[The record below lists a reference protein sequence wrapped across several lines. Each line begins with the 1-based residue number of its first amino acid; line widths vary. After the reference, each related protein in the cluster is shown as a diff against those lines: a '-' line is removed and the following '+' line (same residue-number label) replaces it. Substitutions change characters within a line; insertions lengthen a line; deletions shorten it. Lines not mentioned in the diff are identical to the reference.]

1 MLESEKSLYEKRI
14 SAFLTRLEG
23 LIYQR
28 HIPLEM
34 QAFVTDEA
42 VPFADR
48 LKGDYHSIAIN
59 DVWGHEWQSAWFH
72 VEGRVPK
79 EWKDSSVVAL
89 LNFTGEACIFSAEG
103 VPLQAVTGHSV
114 FHPLYV
120 RERCRLISSC
130 AGGEPV
136 DLWIE
141 AAANGLFG
149 VDKFKDPPRDA
160 PDRHGRFEARVKA
173 AHLAVFREDLWHLFL
188 DVKLLNGLMLT
199 LPEQSVRRSRVRR
212 TLSEVID
219 VFHEDERSAA
229 EARARLRVV
238 LEPVASPSD
247 LSTVAVGH
255 AHIDTGWL
263 WPVRE
268 SIRKCART
276 FSTQIALLDRYP
288 SYVFGASQA
297 QHYQFVKD
305 HYPALYEKV
314 KEKVAQGRW
323 EVQGA
328 MWVEADNNLISGE
341 SIVRQILLGK
351 NFFREEF
358 GVEVKNLWLP
368 DVFGYSA
375 SLPQILKKAGVDYFV
390 TQKISWS
397 QFNQFPYHTFIWQGI
412 DGSEVINHFPPEDN
426 YNSRLT
432 PERLI
437 YARDNFAEKG
447 YLDDFLTLFGVGD
460 GGGGP
465 KEEHIELGLRQRN
478 LEGTPRVK
486 FAAAQSFL
494 DRMGEERENLKT
506 WVGELYLELHRGTLT
521 TQAQNK
527 KMNRRFEI
535 RLRQLEFY
543 FSCLSL
549 DEYPAGELD
558 RLWKI
563 LLLNQFHDIIPGSSI
578 NLVYK
583 DSRQE
588 YQLMEDLVEQL
599 RNRAASLLFKP
610 NRDAL
615 CIVNTLPYKFT
626 RPVQLPDSWK
636 GYEICDETGSVLT
649 VQDQTGPD
657 KGQAQAGKE
666 IRVTGNEIRPTGN
679 EIRPTGNGIGPTGPL
694 VQIEVEPMGARTI
707 YRGKQP
713 RASTD
718 RASTAPSS
726 QSHSDGRSHS
736 DGSGQLDLENDFI
749 IYEFDNNGVLVR
761 CWDKEAHRE
770 VLSAPSNLLNLYEDR
785 PANWDAW
792 DIDIFYENQLREQAR
807 LVSWERSE
815 GPLRV
820 VLKFRYTIGESE
832 IEQRIGLDRSSKRLD
847 FQTDVSWRERH
858 KMLRVAFF
866 TTIASPVARFDIPF
880 GTLERG
886 THRNTPWD
894 RAKFEVCA
902 HRFADLSSGDYG
914 VALLNDCKYGHKV
927 LGSELNLNLLRSPT
941 YPDPDA
947 DIGDHTFIYS
957 LFPHTGS
964 LIDSEVWSEAAQL
977 NQPVELFESFEST
990 SFQLPLM
997 IEGDGVVY
1005 EVLKKAERDDSL
1017 ILRAY
1022 ETRGCQTRAT
1032 LRRNVKLDCY
1042 ETDLMEDSESKID
1055 FEGDSA
1061 QIDFNPFEIK
1071 TIKAKRA

>member
-14 SAFLTRLEG
+14 SGFITRLEG

-28 HIPLEM
+28 QIALKM
-34 QAFVTDEA
+34 NVWVTDEA

-48 LKGDYHSIAIN
+48 LKGDYRSIALN

-72 VEGRVPK
+72 IEGRVPK
-79 EWKDSSVVAL
+79 EWKNSSVVAL
-89 LNFTGEACIFSAEG
+89 LNFTGEACIFSPDG
-103 VPLQAVTGHSV
+103 VPLQGVTGHSV

-120 RERCRLISSC
+120 RERYRLLSSC
-130 AGGEPV
+130 VGGEPV

-141 AAANGLFG
+141 AAANGMFG

-160 PDRHGRFEARVKA
+160 SDRHGRFEARVKA
-173 AHLAVFREDLWHLFL
+173 AHLAIFREDLWHLLL
-188 DVKLLNGLMLT
+188 DVSLLNALMLS

-212 TLSEVID
+212 TLSEAID
-219 VFHEDERSAA
+219 VFHEDEQSVA
-229 EARARLRVV
+229 EARARLRGL
-238 LEPVASPSD
+238 LEVSASPSD

-288 SYVFGASQA
+288 SFVFGASQA

-314 KEKVAQGRW
+314 KKKIAQGRW

-397 QFNQFPYHTFIWQGI
+397 QFNQFPYHTFIWKGI

-432 PERLI
+432 ADRLI

-447 YLDDFLTLFGVGD
+447 YLDEFLTLFGVGD

-465 KEEHIELGLRQRN
+465 KEEYIEMGLRQSN
-478 LEGTPRVK
+478 LEGTPRVE
-486 FAAAQSFL
+486 FATAQSFL
-494 DRMGEERENLKT
+494 DRMGEQRESLKT

-549 DEYPAGELD
+549 DEYPASELD
-558 RLWKI
+558 RVWKI

-583 DSRQE
+583 DSQQD
-588 YQLMEDLVEQL
+588 YQLMERLVEQL
-599 RNRAASLLFKP
+599 RSRAASSLFKP

-615 CIVNTLPYKFT
+615 CVVNTLPYKFT

-636 GYEICDETGSVLT
+636 GYEICDETESVLT
-649 VQDQTGPD
+649 VQDQTG
-657 KGQAQAGKE
+657 
-666 IRVTGNEIRPTGN
+666 
-679 EIRPTGNGIGPTGPL
+679 NGRGPTGPL

-707 YRGKQP
+707 YRRKQRQASTN

-718 RASTAPSS
+718 SP
-726 QSHSDGRSHS
+726 QSDSDRS
-736 DGSGQLDLENDFI
+736 DLLVLENDFI
-749 IYEFDNNGVLVR
+749 IYEFNNNGVLLR
-761 CWDKEAHRE
+761 CWDKEARRE
-770 VLSAPSNLLNLYEDR
+770 VLSAPSNLLNLYDDI
-785 PANWDAW
+785 PAKWDAW
-792 DIDIFYENQLREQAR
+792 DIDIFYENQLQEQAR
-807 LVSWERSE
+807 LVSRERAD
-815 GPLRV
+815 GPLAD

-847 FQTDVSWRERH
+847 FQTHVSWRERH

-866 TTIASPVARFDIPF
+866 TTIASPSARFDIPF

-886 THRNTPWD
+886 THRNTSWD

-947 DIGDHTFIYS
+947 DIGDHTFTYS

-964 LIDSEVWSEAAQL
+964 LVDSEVWSEAAQL
-977 NQPVELFESFEST
+977 NQPVDLFESFESI

-997 IEGDGVVY
+997 IEGEGVVY

-1032 LRRNVKLDCY
+1032 LRRNMKLNCY
-1042 ETDLMEDSESKID
+1042 ETDLMEDSESTID
-1055 FEGDSA
+1055 FEGDRA
-1061 QIDFNPFEIK
+1061 QIDFDPFEIK
-1071 TIKAKRA
+1071 TIKARRV

>member
-14 SAFLTRLEG
+14 RGFITRLEG

-28 HIPLEM
+28 RIPLKLKVC
-34 QAFVTDEA
+34 VTDEA

-48 LKGDYHSIAIN
+48 LKGNYRSIALN

-72 VEGRVPK
+72 IEGRVPK
-79 EWKDSSVVAL
+79 EWKNSSVVAL
-89 LNFTGEACIFSAEG
+89 LNFTGEACIFSADG
-103 VPLQAVTGHSV
+103 VPLQGVTGHSV
-114 FHPLYV
+114 FHSLYV
-120 RERCRLISSC
+120 RERYRLFSSC
-130 AGGEPV
+130 TGGEPV
-136 DLWIE
+136 ELWIE

-149 VDKFKDPPRDA
+149 VDKAKDPPRDD
-160 PDRHGRFEARVKA
+160 PDRHGRFEARIKA
-173 AHLAVFREDLWHLFL
+173 AHLAVFREDLWHLLL
-188 DVKLLNGLMLT
+188 DVRLLNALMLS
-199 LPEQSVRRSRVRR
+199 LPELSVRRSRVRR
-212 TLSEVID
+212 TLSEAID
-219 VFHEDERSAA
+219 VFHEDEQSVT
-229 EARARLRVV
+229 EARARLKVV
-238 LEPVASPSD
+238 MEASASPSD
-247 LSTVAVGH
+247 LSTTAVGH

-288 SYVFGASQA
+288 SFVFGASQA

-323 EVQGA
+323 EIQGA

-358 GVEVKNLWLP
+358 GVEVRNLWLP

-397 QFNQFPYHTFIWQGI
+397 QFNKFPYHTFIWKGI

-432 PERLI
+432 ADRLI

-447 YLDDFLTLFGVGD
+447 YLDEFLTLFGVGD

-465 KEEHIELGLRQRN
+465 KEEHIEMGLRQGN

-486 FAAAQSFL
+486 FATAQSFL
-494 DRMGEERENLKT
+494 DRMGEQRESLKT
-506 WVGELYLELHRGTLT
+506 WVNELYLELHRGTLT

-543 FSCLSL
+543 FSCLSP

-583 DSRQE
+583 DSQE
-588 YQLMEDLVEQL
+588 DYQLMERLVEEL
-599 RNRAASLLFKP
+599 RGRAASSLFKP

-615 CIVNTLPYKFT
+615 CVVNTLPYRFT
-626 RPVQLPDSWK
+626 KPVQLPDSWN

-649 VQDQTGPD
+649 VQAPQGTDQAPQGTD
-657 KGQAQAGKE
+657 QAPK
-666 IRVTGNEIRPTGN
+666 
-679 EIRPTGNGIGPTGPL
+679 GPL

-707 YRGKQP
+707 YRRKQR
-713 RASTD
+713 RAPTSPST
-718 RASTAPSS
+718 
-726 QSHSDGRSHS
+726 Q
-736 DGSGQLDLENDFI
+736 SGQLVLENEYI
-749 IYEFDNNGVLVR
+749 IYEFDNQGVLVR
-761 CWDKEAHRE
+761 CWDKEVHRE
-770 VLSAPSNLLNLYEDR
+770 VLSAPSNLLTLYEDR
-785 PANWDAW
+785 PADWDAW

-807 LVSWERSE
+807 LVSRERAD
-815 GPLRV
+815 GPLRA
-820 VLKFRYTIGESE
+820 VLKFRFTIGESE
-832 IEQRIGLDRSSKRLD
+832 IEQRIGLDRSSRRLD
-847 FQTDVSWRERH
+847 FQTHVSWRERH

-866 TTIASPVARFDIPF
+866 TTIISPSARFDIPF

-894 RAKFEVCA
+894 RARFEVCA

-914 VALLNDCKYGHKV
+914 VALLNDCKYGYKV

-947 DIGDHTFIYS
+947 DRGDHTFTYS

-977 NQPVELFESFEST
+977 NQPVELFEGFESN

-1017 ILRAY
+1017 VLRAY

-1032 LRRNVKLDCY
+1032 LRRDPGLSCY